1 MKLLIFINRSRLK
14 VFEKFF
20 LKVFYETFD
29 FQEARVSVVSVRSPG
44 GLQTITISSYILN
57 LLQKMTIMGM
67 LMSLDVDVLSHVLS
81 GPLHLIY

>member
-1 MKLLIFINRSRLK
+1 M
-14 VFEKFF
+14 
-20 LKVFYETFD
+20 
-29 FQEARVSVVSVRSPG
+29 SVVSVRSPG
-44 GLQTITISSYILN
+44 GLQIITISSYILN